1 MSGGKGGSTKS
12 AQEIPSWMREPAKR
26 NIARAEQA
34 QQIGFQPYYGLDV
47 AAVNPTQQAA
57 GQAKISAAQ
66 AFGMAPQNLTAYSS
80 LPQTETI
87 GGVTGYTSAPL
98 YTEAVAAGGRADP
111 TQQQI
116 YDSLFGNDK
125 GYV

>member
-1 MSGGKGGSTKS
+1 M
-12 AQEIPSWMREPAKR
+12 
-26 NIARAEQA
+26 
-34 QQIGFQPYYGLDV
+34 
-47 AAVNPTQQAA
+47 NPTQQAA
-57 GQAKISAAQ
+57 GQAKINAAQ

-125 GYV
+125 GYS